1 MIRKILS
8 SILFITSIG
17 FFCLAGYSFYETYF
31 VTNNNIEKNIQVWE
45 EIYETERVQ
54 IPEKEIIEEPEV
66 VEEEII
72 EEPVIEEKPEIILP
86 EYKEGDLLGT
96 IQFSNSDKIIP
107 LKYGHTDEL
116 LDEGNGCVEDRVLSV
131 PGRDNN
137 SVIYGHREEVF
148 WDLGTIQIGDKIYI
162 EMREG
167 YMTFKVYE
175 LNVMNPKDAHIYE
188 ESDKSIITLV
198 TCYPFVYMGRVEAR
212 YIVKAELISIE

>member
-31 VTNNNIEKNIQVWE
+31 VTNNNTEKNIQVWE

-54 IPEKEIIEEPEV
+54 IPEEETKVIEEIDEESEAVKEEPE
-66 VEEEII
+66 II
-72 EEPVIEEKPEIILP
+72 VP
-86 EYKEGDLLGT
+86 EYNEGDLLGT
-96 IQFSNSDKIIP
+96 IQFSNSNKIIP
-107 LKYGHTDEL
+107 LKYGHTNEM
-116 LDEGNGCVEDRVLSV
+116 LDEGVGCVEDRILSV
-131 PGRDNN
+131 PGRENN

-148 WDLGTIQIGDKIYI
+148 WDLKDIQIGDEVYI

-175 LNVMNPKDAHIYE
+175 IQILNPKDIYIYE
-188 ESDKSIITLV
+188 ETDESIITLV
-198 TCYPFVYMGRVEAR
+198 TCYPFIYMGRVEAR
-212 YIVKAELISIE
+212 YVVKAELVSIE